1 MQRPV
6 PTRLANEIERDW
18 GAVKPL
24 ASPGTRAL
32 RLLPLGVVLLVASP
46 LYWGWRSN
54 LGQLSPWISWGLS
67 AVEVLA
73 GVAILLAAFC
83 EAIPG
88 RELSRRWL
96 ILLLTASAVLFV
108 AVTLGTHSALPNVAP
123 QGSEVRYV
131 WECVGMAALFS
142 VPALVVPTWLVAR
155 ALPGRPAL
163 TGALCGLGVGLME
176 DSGVR
181 LFCWV
186 TEPAHV
192 LLSHGTAIVLLMML
206 GAASAT
212 IVEAVRSASRVH
224 R

>member
-6 PTRLANEIERDW
+6 PTRVANEIERDW
-18 GAVKPL
+18 RAVKPL
-24 ASPGTRAL
+24 ASPGMRAL
-32 RLLPLGVVLLVASP
+32 RLLPLGVVLLVATP

-54 LGQLSPWISWGLS
+54 LGQLPPWISWGLS
-67 AVEVLA
+67 GVEVLA
-73 GVAILLAAFC
+73 GAAVLLAAFC
-83 EAIPG
+83 EAVPG
-88 RELSRRWL
+88 RELSRRSL
-96 ILLLTASAVLFV
+96 ALLLSASAVLFV
-108 AVTLGTHSALPNVAP
+108 AVTLVTYIALPNVP
-123 QGSEVRYV
+123 PRGSEVRYA

-142 VPALVVPTWLVAR
+142 VPALVAPAWLVAR

-163 TGALCGLGVGLME
+163 NGALCGLGVGLME

-206 GAASAT
+206 GAATAT
-212 IVEAVRSASRVH
+212 LVEEVRSASRAG

>member
-6 PTRLANEIERDW
+6 PMRVAREIDRDW

-32 RLLPLGVVLLVASP
+32 RLLPLGFLLLIASP
-46 LYWGWRSN
+46 VYWGWRSN

-73 GVAILLAAFC
+73 GGAALLAAFC
-83 EAIPG
+83 EAVPG
-88 RELSRRWL
+88 RALSRTTLTL
-96 ILLLTASAVLFV
+96 IAGAAALLFV
-108 AVTLGTHSALPNVAP
+108 VVTLVTHGALPNVAP
-123 QGSEVRYV
+123 RGSEVRYV
-131 WECVGMAALFS
+131 WECVGMAAVFS
-142 VPALVVPTWLVAR
+142 VPALVVPGWLVSR
-155 ALPGRPAL
+155 AMPGRPAL
-163 TGALCGLGVGLME
+163 TGALCGLGIGLME

-186 TEPAHV
+186 TEPVHV
-192 LLSHGTAIVLLMML
+192 LASHGGAIVLLMVL

-212 IVEAVRSASRVH
+212 VVELVRSPTRADR
-224 R
+224 